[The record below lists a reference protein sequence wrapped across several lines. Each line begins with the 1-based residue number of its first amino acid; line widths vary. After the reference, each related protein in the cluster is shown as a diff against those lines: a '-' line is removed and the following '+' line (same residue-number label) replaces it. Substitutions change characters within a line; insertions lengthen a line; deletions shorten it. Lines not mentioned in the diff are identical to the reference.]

1 MEHRRLEELLTVFI
15 QELGSC
21 DPHAAYTVF
30 YTALLCLPPVVRS
43 QEVQDGVQKHTDWRA
58 CTVAEGLCSTPLT
71 HVHGNTHHVT
81 VNKYDFTRHRTVR
94 VYKPGQLA
102 EKSAEQLGNHVW
114 LPEDRDGAAF
124 DVLLFLSK
132 VGADDADK
140 LVPVAVEVEFSG
152 ELSFHHVCYSCADC
166 ALTTAH
172 LATPASR
179 EDFISKRSLVMSEVS
194 KLGVDDRVSVEDLVV
209 NVLSWHNPPHYTSA
223 ALPDGVLACGRFML
237 RDALGPAL
245 LHLLDAVALSKQ

>member
-1 MEHRRLEELLTVFI
+1 
-15 QELGSC
+15 
-21 DPHAAYTVF
+21 
-30 YTALLCLPPVVRS
+30 
-43 QEVQDGVQKHTDWRA
+43 
-58 CTVAEGLCSTPLT
+58 
-71 HVHGNTHHVT
+71 
-81 VNKYDFTRHRTVR
+81 
-94 VYKPGQLA
+94 
-102 EKSAEQLGNHVW
+102 VW

-223 ALPDGVLACGRFML
+223 ALPDCVVACGRFML

-245 LHLLDAVALSKQ
+245 LHLLDAVAPSKQ